1 MLRSKLSGGPT
12 MQQQISSPREKLI
25 LLLLSAIQFSHVMD
39 FMVMMPLGPQLMRVF
54 NISASEFGYIVSSY
68 GISSGI
74 AGLLVSPFIDKY
86 DRKLFL
92 NICLA
97 GLLAGT
103 LLCAVAESA
112 SVLMIARVIAG
123 FFGGVLGGLVNAI
136 ISDIFPPERR
146 GYAIS
151 RVMLSFSISSI
162 IGVPAGL
169 ALANSFGWHMPFF
182 VVSFLLVMLLVLA
195 HFRFPNLTS
204 HIEKSTTIRSRI
216 FQIGHLLIEK
226 PALIGFFTTVFIIVG
241 QFMVIPYIS
250 PYLVK
255 NLSFSEQQ
263 LPLLYLFGGAASI
276 FTMPLVGKATDKF
289 GVEKV
294 FPIGVLISIIPMFTL
309 THLTTQNPVLI
320 LSTTTLFMVCMGA
333 RMVPY
338 SSLLTTV
345 VEPKKRGAYLSLNA
359 SVQSLAQGSAALLA
373 ASLISENAEKQLVG
387 YTTSGWIA
395 AVFSLITIA
404 LGFQIAKSAARS
416 AQAERVKASPQ
427 SAQESADPS

>member
-1 MLRSKLSGGPT
+1 
-12 MQQQISSPREKLI
+12 MQQPMSSTREKLI
-25 LLLLSAIQFSHVMD
+25 LVLLSAIQFSHVMD

-54 NISASEFGYIVSSY
+54 NISSSEFGYIVSSY
-68 GISSGI
+68 GISSGV
-74 AGLLVSPFIDKY
+74 AGLVVAPFIDKY

-92 NICLA
+92 NICLI
-97 GLLAGT
+97 GLLVGT

-112 SVLMIARVIAG
+112 HVLMIARVIAG
-123 FFGGVLGGLVNAI
+123 FFGGVLGGLVQAI

-146 GYAIS
+146 GFAIS
-151 RVMLSFSISSI
+151 RVMLSFSLSSI

-169 ALANSFGWHMPFF
+169 ALANSYGWHMPFF
-182 VVSFLLVMLLVLA
+182 IVSLLLIILLILA
-195 HFRFPNLTS
+195 HFRFPNLTA
-204 HIEKSTTIRSRI
+204 HIEQSVTIRSRI
-216 FQIGHLLIEK
+216 LLISHLLIERR
-226 PALIGFFTTVFIIVG
+226 ALIGFLATVFIIVG

-250 PYLVK
+250 PYLVR

-289 GVEKV
+289 GVDKV
-294 FPIGVLISIIPMFTL
+294 FPVGVLISIIPMFTL
-309 THLTTQNPVLI
+309 THLTTQDPVLI
-320 LSTTTLFMVCMGA
+320 LSTTTFFMVCMGA

-359 SVQSLAQGSAALLA
+359 SVQSLAQGGAALLA
-373 ASLISENAEKQLVG
+373 ASLISEDANKQLVG

-395 AVFSLITIA
+395 AIFSLMTIA
-404 LGFQIAKSAARS
+404 LGYQISKSAARS
-416 AQAERVKASPQ
+416 KQPEGLRVPSQPQ
-427 SAQESADPS
+427 PTSESADPS